1 MDAVCNDSVCIARHP
16 AAKLSVLSA
25 AAAIL
30 YQTTAFFLYHPPVS
44 ASDSLSSA
52 YFIPSVTTVSQNID
66 ELAKRCFSMLMD
78 LINKKSSVSSI
89 IEQNIIARN
98 SAKINI

>member
-1 MDAVCNDSVCIARHP
+1 MQITGFD
-16 AAKLSVLSA
+16 
-25 AAAIL
+25 
-30 YQTTAFFLYHPPVS
+30 
-44 ASDSLSSA
+44 DSLSSA

-66 ELAKRCFSMLMD
+66 KLAKRCFSMLMD
-78 LINKKSSVSSI
+78 LINKSAVSSI